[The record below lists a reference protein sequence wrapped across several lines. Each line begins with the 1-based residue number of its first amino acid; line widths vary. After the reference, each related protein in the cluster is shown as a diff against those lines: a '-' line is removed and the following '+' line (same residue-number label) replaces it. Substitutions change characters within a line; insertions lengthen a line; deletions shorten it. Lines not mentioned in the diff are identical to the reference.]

1 MSEPRIPGND
11 YGVLEPPPLGGWE
24 PRLPVSVVIPARGGQ
39 EKLDLLLAALAAQSY
54 PDHLM
59 EVVVVDDGS
68 TPPLRIPEIAPE
80 RTRLVPTAPGGWG
93 IAWALRSGTAVAD
106 GEVVHRMDADIVPYR
121 DHVEAHMRWHH
132 LAGYLVVT
140 GTLRFTA
147 AGGPPSAGARNTV
160 TGALPMPAEV
170 RTAVAKDGAGSLFD
184 PDPEHG
190 HDWIDRLVAEHRG
203 FRDAPGALLHRVHVG
218 ATVSA
223 RARLL
228 REAGGY
234 DTSLVLGEDT
244 DLGYRLTQA
253 GGVFVPE
260 TGALAWH
267 LGTTTAMRRGVE
279 VRRYTAPLVADRIPY
294 RRHLRTDPGR
304 QWLVPYVEVVVDA
317 RDASFE
323 DVRASVDGALA
334 STLPDVRVTVTGPWS
349 SLTDERR
356 APLDDPL
363 LDLRLLRAQY
373 AHDGRVVFAEAPAA
387 PPASSVHAPPVSGGS
402 QPAPAPA
409 PFRLLCPAGWVPGA
423 ASIQSLVERAEQ
435 DGAGLL
441 LVALDEDES
450 GVISARLE
458 RTAAAARAE
467 LVARDGE
474 SSDDVI
480 AELYGVTWLDGE
492 SWKFRPAAR
501 AYPSWASNRNR
512 EAARWR
518 AEAESRGKELERA
531 RRQVAALK
539 AEMKELRAAATKGQR
554 DADRWR
560 DKAEQRRKE
569 AVALQAAARRS
580 LLRRAGNRLRRLQNG
595 S

>member
-1 MSEPRIPGND
+1 MSGEPRIPGND
-11 YGVLEPPPLGGWE
+11 YGVLEPPALGGWE

-80 RTRLVPTAPGGWG
+80 RTRLVPAAPGGWG

-147 AGGPPSAGARNTV
+147 VDGTPPS
-160 TGALPMPAEV
+160 PAEV
-170 RTAVAKDGAGSLFD
+170 RASVAKDGAGSLFD

-203 FRDAPGALLHRVHVG
+203 FRDAPGALLHRIHVG
-218 ATVSA
+218 ATVSV

-253 GGVFVPE
+253 GGVFVPDAA
-260 TGALAWH
+260 ALAWH

-356 APLDDPL
+356 IPLDDPL

-373 AHDGRVVFAEAPAA
+373 AHDGRVVFAEAPAEPFTSAA
-387 PPASSVHAPPVSGGS
+387 PPGP
-402 QPAPAPA
+402 PAPAPA

-458 RTAAAARAE
+458 RTAAAARAA
-467 LVARDGE
+467 LVIRDGE

-480 AELYGVTWLDGE
+480 ADLYGVTWLDGE
-492 SWKFRPAAR
+492 SWKFRPAAG

-531 RRQVAALK
+531 RRQVDALK
-539 AEMKELRAAATKGQR
+539 AELKELRAAAAKGQR
-554 DADRWR
+554 DAARWR
-560 DKAEQRRKE
+560 EKAEQRRKE
-569 AVALQAAARRS
+569 VVALQAAARRS